1 MKKYKILSA
10 QKRRL
15 LSRVS
20 TLEGTR
26 DKAQNKIYEL
36 LQEIDDLQLEI
47 EDELKQETQKPT
59 KPNKVIL
66 SGKMVEINISKER
79 KQ

>member
-36 LQEIDDLQLEI
+36 DKLIKDKKLYIKKIKTLLLQEY
-47 EDELKQETQKPT
+47 KT
-59 KPNKVIL
+59 KVI
-66 SGKMVEINISKER
+66 
-79 KQ
+79 KQK

>member
-1 MKKYKILSA
+1 MNKLLILSA

-36 LQEIDDLQLEI
+36 LQQI
-47 EDELKQETQKPT
+47 EDLELQIE
-59 KPNKVIL
+59 
-66 SGKMVEINISKER
+66 EEA
-79 KQ
+79 

>member
-1 MKKYKILSA
+1 MNKLLILSA

-36 LQEIDDLQLEI
+36 LQEIDDLKLEI
-47 EDELKQETQKPT
+47 EDELKQETQKPKYTWSEWNVVIPNLT
-59 KPNKVIL
+59 K
-66 SGKMVEINISKER
+66 
-79 KQ
+79 

>member
-1 MKKYKILSA
+1 MNKLLILSA

-20 TLEGTR
+20 TLEGKR

-36 LQEIDDLQLEI
+36 LQQI
-47 EDELKQETQKPT
+47 EDLELQ
-59 KPNKVIL
+59 I
-66 SGKMVEINISKER
+66 KEEA
-79 KQ
+79 